1 MSETES
7 SSAEAPEAEVELD
20 VEANAQV
27 EDQSTDTEAEDQAED
42 AEPEDDAEEVDYE
55 GQKFRVPKVLK
66 DALLRQA
73 DYTQK
78 TQALANERKVL
89 ESRQAEINQRAEVQA
104 QTFDQRVQLAQ
115 LDAALEQYTSLD
127 WSSYVAQYGSDAAVT
142 AQAQWRQLE
151 QAKAALQKDI
161 TDKEAGFVREREQ
174 VSANVLREANEVL
187 SREVEGYGEPLVAE
201 VVKTASAYGF
211 TPDDIRESFLGADG
225 KADIRTFKLLSRL
238 ATLERDYASA
248 KAKEQ
253 KAQTAQK
260 VASIKPAVTVKPNAG
275 QYKPGLSDDLPVEEW
290 NRRRLAQIAKR

>member
-7 SSAEAPEAEVELD
+7 SSAEAPEAEAELD

-27 EDQSTDTEAEDQAED
+27 EDQSTETEDQAED

-55 GQKFRVPKVLK
+55 GQKYRVPKVLK

-89 ESRQAEINQRAEVQA
+89 ESRQAEINQRAEAQA
-104 QTFDQRVQLAQ
+104 QVFEQRVQLAQ
-115 LDAALEQYTSLD
+115 LDAALEQYTTLD
-127 WSSYVAQYGSDAAVT
+127 WSAYVAQYGSDAAVT

-151 QAKAALQKDI
+151 QAKTALQREI
-161 TDKEAGFVREREQ
+161 SDKEAGFVREREQ

-211 TPDDIRESFLGADG
+211 TPEDVRESFLGADG
-225 KADIRTFKLLSRL
+225 KADVRTFKLLSRL
-238 ATLERDYASA
+238 ATLERDYAAA

-260 VASIKPAVTVKPNAG
+260 VASIKPAATVKPNAG
-275 QYKPGLSDDLPVEEW
+275 QYKPGLSDDLPVDEW
-290 NRRRLAQIAKR
+290 NRRRMAQIAKR